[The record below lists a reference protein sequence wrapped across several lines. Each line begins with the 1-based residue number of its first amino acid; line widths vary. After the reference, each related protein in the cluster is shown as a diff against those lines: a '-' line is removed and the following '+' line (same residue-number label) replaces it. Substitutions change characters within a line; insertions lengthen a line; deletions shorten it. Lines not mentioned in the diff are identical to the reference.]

1 MKYELLFMSMV
12 VLYYLYGHDYV
23 VFINRSRSRFY
34 VSVMCGLSG
43 HILIL
48 FTCAFTECSLNKPV
62 VKYVEDFKPADN
74 HVILDKL
81 WNLADNMPNAD
92 PCLMWNCFKLCMK
105 LF

>member
-1 MKYELLFMSMV
+1 M
-12 VLYYLYGHDYV
+12 LYYLYGRDYL
-23 VFINRSRSRFY
+23 VFIKRSQSQLY
-34 VSVMCGLSG
+34 VSAKRGLSD

-48 FTCAFTECSLNKPV
+48 FTCAFTDCSLNKAV
-62 VKYVEDFKPADN
+62 VKYVEDFKCADN

-92 PCLMWNCFKLCMK
+92 PCLMWNCFRLCKK